1 MKKIYESGK
10 GVCHIPK
17 KLLLVMKLTAFL
29 FVVFTMQVTATV
41 YSQNKKLSL
50 NMQGNSIKEVLQQIE
65 AQSEYRFI
73 YENEKVNLDTRVSI
87 RVTDEVVEK
96 ILKQLFEKDGIN
108 YSITDNN
115 LILINPSGK
124 QLKNLGQES
133 FNSQQ
138 QKTVTGKVIDSTGG
152 GLPGVS
158 VVVKGTTNGTITDFD
173 GNYSLANVPANAI
186 LQFSFVGMKS
196 QELSVENKTSIN
208 VTLAD
213 ETIGIEEVVA
223 IGYGVQ
229 KKSDLTG
236 SVDRVSVGGKAAQS
250 NTNLLQAL
258 SGASAGVNI
267 QGTGLSG
274 AEPNLSIRGQTSLS
288 ANDRPL
294 IVRDGI
300 IYNGDISDINIS
312 DVESVDILKDAS
324 SAAVYG
330 SRSANGVML
339 ITTKKGKS
347 EKPSVSFN
355 MSYGFQDMTNNPMRV
370 MNGNEYAVR
379 NVDYYYQQD
388 LYKWYKTN
396 PTSATGKPVRPDVT
410 DKNIVAARLRTQEEK
425 DNYLAGNETD
435 WVDEVTRVAPIQ
447 NYNLSFSGKTD
458 KSTYFV
464 SGSYA
469 NEKGIQLNDEF
480 SRITLNSNVESKVTD
495 WFTLGIITSYSY
507 RDYSG
512 IEASLG
518 SARTAS
524 PLANNK
530 IGSSDYDMYLTGET
544 YMRYPLTNLYIQNS
558 DIRNNLFLVGNGKI
572 TVPWVKGLTYELNY
586 SNTFS
591 TRTNRIFYPVKTPEG
606 AANKGQAIKNPSQ
619 ERNSIVNNIVTYLKT
634 VGDHQINATLLFSR
648 ENRNAQSDSINAQ
661 GFENPVLGYN
671 NVALGSVITAA
682 SKAWEE
688 NSLSYM
694 ARANYSYKNRYMI
707 TGTIRR
713 DGYSGFGENNK
724 FANFPSL
731 SLGWVASE
739 EPLLNNMMESI
750 YLKLRAS
757 YGKNG
762 NQGIGRYSSF
772 SRMAADSYVYGS
784 SSAIAVYPSTIG
796 NASLGWETTSSFN
809 LGLDY
814 AFLDHRISGS
824 IDVYKA
830 KTTDVLVKRALP
842 PAAGYSSIWA
852 NIGGIDNKGI
862 EMQLNTVN
870 IKGKLNW
877 KSSFTF
883 SLNRD
888 KIAKLYG
895 GDNDKDVGN
904 SWFVGEPISAIYDYE
919 MAGGVWT
926 EQELYDQKTLAGWY
940 PGQFKYVDQNKD
952 GVINPTNDRT
962 IVGYK
967 TPNYRFSINNEFSY
981 KNFTFSFLIN
991 SIQGGNG
998 YYLADNSAVT
1008 NVPWRSDDVYRING
1022 SAVRPYWTPDN
1033 GVNNATGVY
1042 NAPAVSSGIYESR
1055 SFVRLQDVSLS
1066 YNFSSMLL
1074 KSLKIDN
1081 CSFFVSGKNLHTW
1094 TKWSGWDPE
1103 VGTSNANL
1111 TGDATA
1117 ARTDNSPMNRNI
1129 TTGFRLTF

>member
-1 MKKIYESGK
+1 
-10 GVCHIPK
+10 
-17 KLLLVMKLTAFL
+17 MKLNRIDLSLFRNGRLKKYFLIMRLTSLLTLFLTLQMSASVWSQTMSVKLKNSTLQEL
-29 FVVFTMQVTATV
+29 FV
-41 YSQNKKLSL
+41 
-50 NMQGNSIKEVLQQIE
+50 QIE
-65 AQSEYRFI
+65 KNSNYRFF
-73 YENEKVNLDTRVSI
+73 YNN
-87 RVTDEVVEK
+87 DEVDVNQRISIDAEEKTVGK
-96 ILKQLFEKDGIN
+96 ILSAALEGTS
-108 YSITDNN
+108 YSFKEMENK
-115 LILINPSGK
+115 LILIERTRVPSNIPGS
-124 QLKNLGQES
+124 N
-133 FNSQQ
+133 QQ
-138 QKTVTGKVIDSTGG
+138 QRTVTGKVSDSTGG
-152 GLPGVS
+152 SLPGVS
-158 VVVKGTTNGTITDFD
+158 VVIKGTTNGTITDSN
-173 GNYSLANVPANAI
+173 GGYSLFNVPADAT

-196 QELSVENKTSIN
+196 QEVAVGSKTSIN
-208 VTLAD
+208 VVLEE

-223 IGYGVQ
+223 IGYGTQ

-250 NTNLLQAL
+250 NSNLLQAL

-288 ANDRPL
+288 ASDRPL

-300 IYNGDISDINIS
+300 IYNGDIADINIS

-355 MSYGFQDMTNNPMRV
+355 MSYGYQDMTNNPMRV
-370 MNGNEYAVR
+370 MNGNEYATR
-379 NVDYYYQQD
+379 LVDYYYQQS
-388 LYKWYKTN
+388 LYAWYKTN

-410 DKNIVAARLRTQEEK
+410 DKNIVATRLRTQEEK
-425 DNYLAGNETD
+425 DNYLSGKETN

-447 NYNLSFSGKTD
+447 NYNLSFSGKTS

-512 IEASLG
+512 IEASLDA
-518 SARTAS
+518 ARKAS

-530 IGSSDYDMYLTGET
+530 IGLANYDMYLTGES
-544 YMRYPLTNLYIQNS
+544 YMPYPLNNLYVQNS
-558 DIRNNLFLVGNGKI
+558 DIRNNLFLVGSAKI

-586 SNTFS
+586 SNNYS
-591 TRTNRIFYPVKTPEG
+591 TRNNRIFYPVTTPEG
-606 AANKGQAIKNPSQ
+606 SGNKGQAIKNPSE
-619 ERNSIVNNIVTYLKT
+619 ERNAIVNNIVSYAKT
-634 VGDHQINATLLFSR
+634 IGDHQINATLLFSR
-648 ENRNAQSDSINAQ
+648 ENRKADSDSINAQ

-671 NVALGSVITAA
+671 NVALGTVITAA

-694 ARANYSYKNRYMI
+694 ARVNYSYKNRYMV

-739 EPLLNNMMESI
+739 ESFMQDLNSM
-750 YLKLRAS
+750 YLKLRIS

-772 SRMAADSYVYGS
+772 SRMTTNAYAYGS
-784 SSAIAVYPSTIG
+784 TSSIAVYPGTLG

-842 PAAGYSSIWA
+842 PASGYANIWA
-852 NIGGIDNKGI
+852 NIGGIENKGI
-862 EMQLNTVN
+862 EVQLNTIN
-870 IKGKLNW
+870 LKGAFSW
-877 KSSFTF
+877 KSNFTF

-888 KIAKLYG
+888 KIVKLYG
-895 GDNDKDVGN
+895 GENDQDVGN

-926 EQELYDQKTLAGWY
+926 EDELYNKKTLAGWY
-940 PGQFKYVDQNKD
+940 PGQFKYVDRNND
-952 GVINPTNDRT
+952 GIINATYDRT

-967 TPNYRFSINNEFSY
+967 TPNYRFSINNELSY
-981 KNFTFSFLIN
+981 KNFTFSFLLN

-998 YYLADNSAVT
+998 YYIADNSSVT
-1008 NVPWRSDDVYRING
+1008 NVSWRSDDVYRINA

-1042 NAPAVSSGIYESR
+1042 NSPAVSSGVYESR

-1066 YNFSSMLL
+1066 YNFSSRLL
-1074 KSLKIDN
+1074 KNLKIEN
-1081 CSFFVSGKNLHTW
+1081 CSFFISGKNLYTW

-1103 VGTSNANL
+1103 IGVS
-1111 TGDATA
+1111 
-1117 ARTDNSPMNRNI
+1117 NSPMMRNV
-1129 TTGFRLTF
+1129 TTGFRLTL

>member
-1 MKKIYESGK
+1 
-10 GVCHIPK
+10 
-17 KLLLVMKLTAFL
+17 MKLTAFL
-29 FVVFTMQVTATV
+29 IFLFTVQVTATV
-41 YSQNKKLSL
+41 YSQSKKLTIDL
-50 NMQGNSIKEVLQQIE
+50 QGSSIKEVLQKIE

-73 YENEKVNLDTRVSI
+73 YENEKVNLDEKVNI
-87 RVTDEVVEK
+87 RVKDEVVEN
-96 ILKQLFEKDGIN
+96 ILKLLFGKDGVN
-108 YSITDNN
+108 YSITENN
-115 LILINPSGK
+115 LILISPSG
-124 QLKNLGQES
+124 QQIKNLGNES
-133 FNSQQ
+133 NGTQQ
-138 QKTVTGKVIDSTGG
+138 QKSVTGKVTDSSGG
-152 GLPGVS
+152 PLPGVS
-158 VVVKGTTNGTITDFD
+158 VVVKGTTTGTITDFD
-173 GNYSLANVPANAI
+173 GNYSLANVPINGM
-186 LQFSFVGMKS
+186 LVFSFVGMKS
-196 QELSVENKTSIN
+196 QEVVVGAKAKID
-208 VTLAD
+208 VQLAE
-213 ETIGIEEVVA
+213 ETVGIEEVVA
-223 IGYGVQ
+223 IGYGTQ

-250 NTNLLQAL
+250 NSNLLQAL

-288 ANDRPL
+288 ASDRPL

-300 IYNGDISDINIS
+300 IYNGDIADINIS

-355 MSYGFQDMTNNPMRV
+355 MSYGYQDMTNNPMRV
-370 MNGNEYAVR
+370 MNGNEYATR
-379 NVDYYYQQD
+379 LVDYYYQQS
-388 LYKWYKTN
+388 LYAWYKTN

-410 DKNIVAARLRTQEEK
+410 DKNIVATRLRTQEEK
-425 DNYLAGNETD
+425 DNYLSGKETN

-447 NYNLSFSGKTD
+447 NYNLSFSGKTS

-512 IEASLG
+512 IEASLDA
-518 SARTAS
+518 ARKAS

-530 IGSSDYDMYLTGET
+530 IGLANYDMYLTGES
-544 YMRYPLTNLYIQNS
+544 YMPYPLNNLYVQNS
-558 DIRNNLFLVGNGKI
+558 DIRNNLFLVGSAKI

-586 SNTFS
+586 SNNYS
-591 TRTNRIFYPVKTPEG
+591 TRNNRIFYPVTTPEG
-606 AANKGQAIKNPSQ
+606 SGNKGQAIKNPSE
-619 ERNSIVNNIVTYLKT
+619 ERNAIVNNIVSYAKT
-634 VGDHQINATLLFSR
+634 IGDHQINATLLFSR
-648 ENRNAQSDSINAQ
+648 ENRKADSDSINAQ

-671 NVALGSVITAA
+671 NVALGTVITAA

-694 ARANYSYKNRYMI
+694 ARVNYSYKNRYMV

-739 EPLLNNMMESI
+739 ESFMQDLNSM
-750 YLKLRAS
+750 YLKLRIS

-772 SRMAADSYVYGS
+772 SRMTTNAYAYGS
-784 SSAIAVYPSTIG
+784 TSSIAVYPGTLG

-842 PAAGYSSIWA
+842 PASGYANIWA
-852 NIGGIDNKGI
+852 NIGGIENKGI
-862 EMQLNTVN
+862 EVQLNTIN
-870 IKGKLNW
+870 LKGAFSW
-877 KSSFTF
+877 KSNFTF

-888 KIAKLYG
+888 KIVKLYG
-895 GDNDKDVGN
+895 GENDQDVGN

-926 EQELYDQKTLAGWY
+926 EDELYNKKTLAGWY
-940 PGQFKYVDQNKD
+940 PGQFKYVDRNND
-952 GVINPTNDRT
+952 GIINATYDRT

-967 TPNYRFSINNEFSY
+967 TPNYRFSINNELSY
-981 KNFTFSFLIN
+981 KNFTFSFLLN

-998 YYLADNSAVT
+998 YYIADNSSVT
-1008 NVPWRSDDVYRING
+1008 NVSWRSDDVYRINA

-1042 NAPAVSSGIYESR
+1042 NSPAVSSGVYESR

-1066 YNFSSMLL
+1066 YNFSSRLL
-1074 KSLKIDN
+1074 KNLKIEN
-1081 CSFFVSGKNLHTW
+1081 CSFFISGKNLYTW

-1103 VGTSNANL
+1103 IGVS
-1111 TGDATA
+1111 
-1117 ARTDNSPMNRNI
+1117 NSPMMRNV
-1129 TTGFRLTF
+1129 TTGFRLTL

>member
-1 MKKIYESGK
+1 MKKKFKDREVLSQNFLSQ
-10 GVCHIPK
+10 
-17 KLLLVMKLTAFL
+17 LLLIMKLTLFFL
-29 FVVFTMQVTATV
+29 ITSVLGLFATES
-41 YSQNKKLSL
+41 YSQMTRITLDLKSVTVKDALKAIENESEFFFIYNNELIDVDRAIDISVK
-50 NMQGNSIKEVLQQIE
+50 NQRITEVLNAIFEGRDVEITVIDRKIVLAPAFMGEQQPGKKI
-65 AQSEYRFI
+65 SG
-73 YENEKVNLDTRVSI
+73 K
-87 RVTDEVVEK
+87 VTD
-96 ILKQLFEKDGIN
+96 
-108 YSITDNN
+108 S
-115 LILINPSGK
+115 SGA
-124 QLKNLGQES
+124 
-133 FNSQQ
+133 
-138 QKTVTGKVIDSTGG
+138 T
-152 GLPGVS
+152 LPGAS
-158 VVVKGTTNGTITDFD
+158 VAVKGTTNGIITDND
-173 GNYSLANVPANAI
+173 GKYSLTNVPENAV

-196 QELSVENKTSIN
+196 QEVPINGKTILN
-208 VTLAD
+208 VSLIDDA
-213 ETIGIEEVVA
+213 IGIEEVIA
-223 IGYGVQ
+223 IGYGTQ

-236 SVDRVSVGGKAAQS
+236 SVARVSVGEKATQS

-267 QGTGLSG
+267 QGSGLSG
-274 AEPNLSIRGQTSLS
+274 AEPSLSIRGQTSLS
-288 ANDRPL
+288 ASDRPL

-300 IYNGDISDINIS
+300 IYNGDIADLNIS

-355 MSYGFQDMTNNPMRV
+355 MSYGFQEMTNNPMRV

-379 NVDYYYQQD
+379 NVDYYYQQN
-388 LYKWYKTN
+388 LYSWYKTN
-396 PTSATGKPVRPDVT
+396 PTSATGKPVRPDIT
-410 DKNIVAARLRTQEEK
+410 DKNIVAGRLRTQEEK
-425 DNYLAGNETD
+425 NNYLAGNEVN

-447 NYNLSFSGKTD
+447 NYNLSFSGKTE
-458 KSTYFV
+458 KSTYYV

-469 NEKGIQLNDEF
+469 NEQGIQLNDKF

-495 WFTLGIITSYSY
+495 WFTLGIITSYSV

-518 SARTAS
+518 SARNAS

-530 IGSSDYDMYLTGET
+530 IGSPNYDMYLTGET
-544 YMRYPLTNLYIQNS
+544 YMRYPLNNLYVQNS
-558 DIRNNLFLVGNGKI
+558 DIRNNLFLTGSGKI

-591 TRTNRIFYPVKTPEG
+591 TRNNRIFYPVTTPEG
-606 AANKGQAIKNPSQ
+606 ATNKGQAIKNPSQ
-619 ERNSIVNNIVTYLKT
+619 ERNSIVNNIVTYNKT
-634 VGDHQINATLLFSR
+634 VGDHQISATLLFSR
-648 ENRNAQSDSINAQ
+648 ENRNAQADSINAQ

-671 NVALGSVITAA
+671 NVALGTVITAA
-682 SKAWEE
+682 STAWEE

-694 ARANYSYKNRYMI
+694 ARVNYSYKNRYML

-739 EPLLNNMMESI
+739 EPILHNMMKSM
-750 YLKLRAS
+750 YLKFRAS

-772 SRMAADSYVYGS
+772 SRMTTDSYVYGS

-809 LGLDY
+809 LGLDF
-814 AFLDHRISGS
+814 AFLDHRISGT
-824 IDVYKA
+824 IDMYKA
-830 KTTDVLVKRALP
+830 TTTNVLVKRALP
-842 PAAGYSSIWA
+842 PAAGYPSIWA

-862 EMQLNTVN
+862 ELQLNTVN
-870 IKGKLNW
+870 LKGKLSW

-895 GDNDKDVGN
+895 GNNDKDVGN
-904 SWFVGEPISAIYDYE
+904 SWFVGEPISAIYDYK
-919 MAGGVWT
+919 MSGGVWT
-926 EQELYDQKTLAGWY
+926 EQELYSKKTLAGWY

-952 GVINPTNDRT
+952 GVVDPTNDRT

-967 TPNYRFSINNEFSY
+967 TPNYRFSINNEFTY
-981 KNFTFSFLIN
+981 KNFSFSFLIN

-1008 NVPWRSDDVYRING
+1008 NVSWRSDDVYRING
-1022 SAVRPYWTPDN
+1022 SAVRQYWTPDN
-1033 GVNNATGVY
+1033 GVTNATGVY
-1042 NAPAVSSGIYESR
+1042 NAPAVSSGIYEDR
-1055 SFVRLQDVSLS
+1055 SFVRLQDVSLT
-1066 YNFSSMLL
+1066 YNFSAKLL
-1074 KSLKIDN
+1074 KSLKIEN
-1081 CSFFVSGKNLHTW
+1081 CSFFVSGKNLYTW

-1103 VGTSNANL
+1103 VGTNNAAL

-1117 ARTDNSPMNRNI
+1117 LRTDNSPMNRNI

>member
-1 MKKIYESGK
+1 MKKKHVNEAWRGHALSKIFR
-10 GVCHIPK
+10 I
-17 KLLLVMKLTAFL
+17 MKLTLGLILLLIVQGWAINS
-29 FVVFTMQVTATV
+29 
-41 YSQNKKLSL
+41 YSQK
-50 NMQGNSIKEVLQQIE
+50 VV
-65 AQSEYRFI
+65 
-73 YENEKVNLDTRVSI
+73 VNLDLKNVGIIKVLDEIEKQTEYYFLFNYEQINSDKKINVKLSNSKI
-87 RVTDEVVEK
+87 DEVLNT
-96 ILKQLFEKDGIN
+96 ILEGTGLK
-108 YSITDNN
+108 YSIKNRQ
-115 LILINPSGK
+115 IIISKGSSGELNE
-124 QLKNLGQES
+124 QYS
-133 FNSQQ
+133 SSSVQQ
-138 QKTVTGKVIDSTGG
+138 QKSVTGKVTDSTGG
-152 GLPGVS
+152 PLPGVS
-158 VVVKGTTNGTITDFD
+158 VVVKGTTTGTITDFD
-173 GNYSLANVPANAI
+173 GNYSLGNVPANAT
-186 LQFSFVGMKS
+186 LQFSFVGMKA
-196 QELSVENKTSIN
+196 QEILVSGKTNIS
-208 VTLAD
+208 VTLIE
-213 ETIGIEEVVA
+213 ETVGIEEVVA
-223 IGYGVQ
+223 IGYGTQ

-236 SVDRVSVGGKAAQS
+236 SVDRVSVGEKAAQS
-250 NTNLLQAL
+250 NSNLLQAL

-288 ANDRPL
+288 ASDRPL

-300 IYNGDISDINIS
+300 IYNGDIADINIS

-355 MSYGFQDMTNNPMRV
+355 MSYGYQDMTNNPMRV
-370 MNGNEYAVR
+370 MNGNEYATR
-379 NVDYYYQQD
+379 LVDYYYQQS
-388 LYKWYKTN
+388 LYAWYKTN
-396 PTSATGKPVRPDVT
+396 PTSATGKPVRPDIT
-410 DKNIVAARLRTQEEK
+410 DKNIVATRLRTQEEK
-425 DNYLAGNETD
+425 DNYLAGKETN

-447 NYNLSFSGKTD
+447 NYNLSFSGKTS

-464 SGSYA
+464 SGSYV
-469 NEKGIQLNDEF
+469 NEKGIQLNDKF

-512 IEASLG
+512 IEASLDA
-518 SARTAS
+518 ARKAS

-530 IGSSDYDMYLTGET
+530 IGLANYDMYLTGES
-544 YMRYPLTNLYIQNS
+544 YMPYPLNNIFVQNS
-558 DIRNNLFLVGNGKI
+558 DIRNNLFLVGSAKI

-586 SNTFS
+586 SNNYS
-591 TRTNRIFYPVKTPEG
+591 TRNNRIFYPVTTPEG
-606 AANKGQAIKNPSQ
+606 SGNKGQAIKNPSE
-619 ERNSIVNNIVTYLKT
+619 ERNAIVNNIVSYAKT
-634 VGDHQINATLLFSR
+634 IGDHQINATLLFSR
-648 ENRNAQSDSINAQ
+648 ENRKADSDSINAQ
-661 GFENPVLGYN
+661 GFENPALGYN
-671 NVALGSVITAA
+671 NVALGTVITAA

-694 ARANYSYKNRYMI
+694 ARVNYSYKNRYMV

-739 EPLLNNMMESI
+739 ESFMQDLNSM
-750 YLKLRAS
+750 YLKLRIS

-772 SRMAADSYVYGS
+772 SRMTTNAYAYGS
-784 SSAIAVYPSTIG
+784 TSSIAVYPSTLG

-824 IDVYKA
+824 VDVYKA

-842 PAAGYSSIWA
+842 PASGYANIWA

-862 EMQLNTVN
+862 EVQLNTIN
-870 IKGKLNW
+870 LKGAFSW
-877 KSSFTF
+877 KSNFTF

-888 KIAKLYG
+888 KIVKLYG
-895 GDNDKDVGN
+895 GENDQDVGN
-904 SWFVGEPISAIYDYE
+904 SWFVGEPISAIYDYK

-926 EQELYDQKTLAGWY
+926 EDELYNKKTLAGWY
-940 PGQFKYVDQNKD
+940 PGQFKYVDRNND
-952 GVINPTNDRT
+952 GIINATYDRT

-981 KNFTFSFLIN
+981 KNFTFSFLLN

-998 YYLADNSAVT
+998 YYIADNSSVT
-1008 NVPWRSDDVYRING
+1008 NVSWRSDDVYRINA

-1042 NAPAVSSGIYESR
+1042 NSPAVSSGIYESR
-1055 SFVRLQDVSLS
+1055 SFVRLQDVSLT
-1066 YNFSSMLL
+1066 YNFSSRLL
-1074 KSLKIDN
+1074 KNLKIEN
-1081 CSFFVSGKNLHTW
+1081 CSFFISGKNLYTW

-1103 VGTSNANL
+1103 IGVS
-1111 TGDATA
+1111 
-1117 ARTDNSPMNRNI
+1117 NSPMMRNI
-1129 TTGFRLTF
+1129 TTGFRLTL

>member
-1 MKKIYESGK
+1 MKKSYESGS
-10 GVCHIPK
+10 GRCPIPK
-17 KLLLVMKLTAFL
+17 KLLLIMKLTAFL
-29 FVVFTMQVTATV
+29 IFLFTVQVTATV
-41 YSQNKKLSL
+41 YSQSKKLTIDL
-50 NMQGNSIKEVLQQIE
+50 QGSSIKEVLQKIE

-73 YENEKVNLDTRVSI
+73 YENEKVNLDEKVNI
-87 RVTDEVVEK
+87 RVKDEVVEN
-96 ILKQLFEKDGIN
+96 ILKLLFGKDGVN
-108 YSITDNN
+108 YSITENN
-115 LILINPSGK
+115 LILISPSG
-124 QLKNLGQES
+124 QQIKNLGNES
-133 FNSQQ
+133 NGTQQ
-138 QKTVTGKVIDSTGG
+138 QKSVTGKVTDSSGG
-152 GLPGVS
+152 PLPGVS
-158 VVVKGTTNGTITDFD
+158 VVVKGTTTGTITDFD
-173 GNYSLANVPANAI
+173 GNYSLANVPINGM
-186 LQFSFVGMKS
+186 LVFSFVGMKS
-196 QELSVENKTSIN
+196 QEVVVGAKAKID
-208 VTLAD
+208 VQLAE
-213 ETIGIEEVVA
+213 ETVGIEEVVA
-223 IGYGVQ
+223 IGYGTQ

-250 NTNLLQAL
+250 NSNLLQAL

-300 IYNGDISDINIS
+300 IYNGDIADINIS

-355 MSYGFQDMTNNPMRV
+355 MSYGYQDMTNNPMRV
-370 MNGNEYAVR
+370 MNGNEYATR
-379 NVDYYYQQD
+379 LVDYYYQQS
-388 LYKWYKTN
+388 LYAWYKTN

-410 DKNIVAARLRTQEEK
+410 DKNIVATRLRTQEEK
-425 DNYLAGNETD
+425 DNYLSGKETN

-447 NYNLSFSGKTD
+447 NYNLSFSGKTS

-512 IEASLG
+512 IEASLDA
-518 SARTAS
+518 ARKAS

-530 IGSSDYDMYLTGET
+530 IGLANYDMYLTGES
-544 YMRYPLTNLYIQNS
+544 YMPYPLNNLYVQNS
-558 DIRNNLFLVGNGKI
+558 DIRNNLFLVGSAKI

-586 SNTFS
+586 SNNYS
-591 TRTNRIFYPVKTPEG
+591 TRNNRIFYPVTTPEG
-606 AANKGQAIKNPSQ
+606 SGNKGQAIKNPSE
-619 ERNSIVNNIVTYLKT
+619 ERNAIVNNIVSYAKT
-634 VGDHQINATLLFSR
+634 IGDHQINATLLFSR
-648 ENRNAQSDSINAQ
+648 ENRKADSDSINAQ

-671 NVALGSVITAA
+671 NVALGTVITAA

-694 ARANYSYKNRYMI
+694 ARVNYSYKNRYMV

-739 EPLLNNMMESI
+739 ESFMQDLNSM
-750 YLKLRAS
+750 YLKLRIS

-772 SRMAADSYVYGS
+772 SRMTTNAYAYGS
-784 SSAIAVYPSTIG
+784 TSSIAVYPGTLG

-842 PAAGYSSIWA
+842 PASGYANIWA
-852 NIGGIDNKGI
+852 NIGGIENKGI
-862 EMQLNTVN
+862 EVQLNTIN
-870 IKGKLNW
+870 LKGAFSW
-877 KSSFTF
+877 KSNFTF

-888 KIAKLYG
+888 KIVKLYG
-895 GDNDKDVGN
+895 GENDQDVGN

-926 EQELYDQKTLAGWY
+926 EDELYNKKTLAGWY
-940 PGQFKYVDQNKD
+940 PGQFKYVDRNND
-952 GVINPTNDRT
+952 GIINATYDRT

-967 TPNYRFSINNEFSY
+967 TPNYRFSINNELSY
-981 KNFTFSFLIN
+981 KNFTFSFLLN

-998 YYLADNSAVT
+998 YYIADNSSVT
-1008 NVPWRSDDVYRING
+1008 NVSWRSDDVYRINA

-1042 NAPAVSSGIYESR
+1042 NSPAVSSGVYESR

-1066 YNFSSMLL
+1066 YNFSSRLL
-1074 KSLKIDN
+1074 KNLKIEN
-1081 CSFFVSGKNLHTW
+1081 CSFFISGKNLYTW

-1103 VGTSNANL
+1103 IGVS
-1111 TGDATA
+1111 
-1117 ARTDNSPMNRNI
+1117 NSPMMRNV
-1129 TTGFRLTF
+1129 TTGFRLTL

>member
-1 MKKIYESGK
+1 
-10 GVCHIPK
+10 
-17 KLLLVMKLTAFL
+17 MKLNRIDLSLFRNGRLKKYFLIMRLTSLLTLFLTLQMSASVWSQTMSVKLKNSTLQEL
-29 FVVFTMQVTATV
+29 FV
-41 YSQNKKLSL
+41 
-50 NMQGNSIKEVLQQIE
+50 QIE
-65 AQSEYRFI
+65 KNSNYRFF
-73 YENEKVNLDTRVSI
+73 YNN
-87 RVTDEVVEK
+87 DEVDVNQRISIDAEEKTVGK
-96 ILKQLFEKDGIN
+96 ILSAALEGTS
-108 YSITDNN
+108 YSFKEMENK
-115 LILINPSGK
+115 LILIERTRVPSNIPGS
-124 QLKNLGQES
+124 N
-133 FNSQQ
+133 QQ
-138 QKTVTGKVIDSTGG
+138 QRTVTGKVSDSTGG
-152 GLPGVS
+152 SLPGVS
-158 VVVKGTTNGTITDFD
+158 VVIKGTTNGTITDSN
-173 GNYSLANVPANAI
+173 GGYSLFNVPADAT

-196 QELSVENKTSIN
+196 QEVAVGSKTSIN
-208 VTLAD
+208 VVLEE

-223 IGYGVQ
+223 IGYGTQ

-250 NTNLLQAL
+250 NSNLLQAL

-274 AEPNLSIRGQTSLS
+274 TEPNLSIRGQTSLS
-288 ANDRPL
+288 ASDRPL

-300 IYNGDISDINIS
+300 IYNGDIADINIS

-355 MSYGFQDMTNNPMRV
+355 MSYGYQDMTNNPMRV
-370 MNGNEYAVR
+370 MNGNEYATR
-379 NVDYYYQQD
+379 LVDYYYQQS
-388 LYKWYKTN
+388 LYAWYKTN

-410 DKNIVAARLRTQEEK
+410 DKNIVATRLRTQEEK
-425 DNYLAGNETD
+425 DNYLSGKETN

-447 NYNLSFSGKTD
+447 NYNLSFSGKTS

-512 IEASLG
+512 IEASLDA
-518 SARTAS
+518 ARKAS

-530 IGSSDYDMYLTGET
+530 IGLANYDMYLTGES
-544 YMRYPLTNLYIQNS
+544 YMPYPLNNLYVQNS
-558 DIRNNLFLVGNGKI
+558 DIRNNLFLVGSAKI

-586 SNTFS
+586 SNNYS
-591 TRTNRIFYPVKTPEG
+591 TRNNRIFYPVTTPEG
-606 AANKGQAIKNPSQ
+606 SGNKGQAIKNPSE
-619 ERNSIVNNIVTYLKT
+619 ERNAIVNNIVSYAKT
-634 VGDHQINATLLFSR
+634 IGDHQINATLLFSR
-648 ENRNAQSDSINAQ
+648 ENRKADSDSINAQ

-671 NVALGSVITAA
+671 NVALGTVITAA

-694 ARANYSYKNRYMI
+694 ARVNYSYKNRYMV

-739 EPLLNNMMESI
+739 ESFMQDLNSM
-750 YLKLRAS
+750 YLKLRIS

-772 SRMAADSYVYGS
+772 SRMTTNAYAYGS
-784 SSAIAVYPSTIG
+784 TSSIAVYPGTLG

-842 PAAGYSSIWA
+842 PASGYANIWA
-852 NIGGIDNKGI
+852 NIGGIENKGI
-862 EMQLNTVN
+862 EVQLNTIN
-870 IKGKLNW
+870 LKGAFSW
-877 KSSFTF
+877 KSNFTF

-888 KIAKLYG
+888 KIVKLYG
-895 GDNDKDVGN
+895 GENDQDVGN

-926 EQELYDQKTLAGWY
+926 EDELYNKKTLAGWY
-940 PGQFKYVDQNKD
+940 PGQFKYVDRNND
-952 GVINPTNDRT
+952 GIINATYDRT

-967 TPNYRFSINNEFSY
+967 TPNYRFSINNELSY
-981 KNFTFSFLIN
+981 KNFTFSFLLN

-998 YYLADNSAVT
+998 YYIADNSSVT
-1008 NVPWRSDDVYRING
+1008 NVSWRSDDVYRINA

-1042 NAPAVSSGIYESR
+1042 NSPAVSSGVYESR

-1066 YNFSSMLL
+1066 YNFSSRLL
-1074 KSLKIDN
+1074 KNLKIEN
-1081 CSFFVSGKNLHTW
+1081 CSFFISGKNLYTW

-1103 VGTSNANL
+1103 IGVS
-1111 TGDATA
+1111 
-1117 ARTDNSPMNRNI
+1117 NSPMMRNV
-1129 TTGFRLTF
+1129 TTGFRLTL

>member
-1 MKKIYESGK
+1 MKKNDPKQRHRRCPALSKMLKIMKVTTLLFFLALLHVSANSFSQTRLNLKFEK
-10 GVCHIPK
+10 ETLEGVFSK
-17 KLLLVMKLTAFL
+17 
-29 FVVFTMQVTATV
+29 
-41 YSQNKKLSL
+41 
-50 NMQGNSIKEVLQQIE
+50 IE
-65 AQSEYRFI
+65 ANTDYSIFYKNDLVQNSKEITGEYKDASV
-73 YENEKVNLDTRVSI
+73 NEILDQ
-87 RVTDEVVEK
+87 
-96 ILKQLFEKDGIN
+96 ILKASNLSYTIKGKLIMIVPISEPAKG
-108 YSITDNN
+108 NN
-115 LILINPSGK
+115 D
-124 QLKNLGQES
+124 Q
-133 FNSQQ
+133 QQ
-138 QKTVTGKVIDSTGG
+138 QKSVTGKVTDSTGG
-152 GLPGVS
+152 PLPGVS
-158 VVVKGTTNGTITDFD
+158 VVVKGTTTGTITDFD
-173 GNYSLANVPANAI
+173 GNYTLANVPTAGT
-186 LQFSFVGMKS
+186 LVFSFVGMKS
-196 QELSVENKTSIN
+196 QEVAVGGKTTIN

-236 SVDRVSVGGKAAQS
+236 SVDRVSVGEKAAQS

-288 ANDRPL
+288 ASDRPL

-300 IYNGDISDINIS
+300 IYNGDIADINIS

-347 EKPSVSFN
+347 EKPSVSFS
-355 MSYGFQDMTNNPMRV
+355 MSYGLQDMTNNPMRV
-370 MNGNEYAVR
+370 MNGNEYAIR

-396 PTSATGKPVRPDVT
+396 PTSATGKPVRPDIT
-410 DKNIVAARLRTQEEK
+410 DKNVVAARLRTQEEK
-425 DNYLAGNETD
+425 DNYLAGNEID

-447 NYNLSFSGKTD
+447 NYNLSFSGKTQ
-458 KSTYFV
+458 KSSYFV

-469 NEKGIQLNDEF
+469 NEKGIQLNDQF

-512 IEASLG
+512 IEASLA

-530 IGSSDYDMYLTGET
+530 IGSPDYDMYLTGET
-544 YMRYPLTNLYIQNS
+544 YMRYPLNNLYVQNS

-586 SNTFS
+586 SNNFS
-591 TRTNRIFYPVKTPEG
+591 TTRNMIFYPVKTPEG
-606 AANKGQAIKNPSQ
+606 AGNKGQAVRNPSE

-648 ENRNAQSDSINAQ
+648 ENRHAQSESINAQ
-661 GFENPVLGYN
+661 GFDNPVLGYN
-671 NVALGSVITAA
+671 NVGLGTVITAT
-682 SKAWEE
+682 SNAWEE

-694 ARANYSYKNRYMI
+694 ARANYSYKNRYML

-713 DGYSGFGENNK
+713 DGFSGFGANNK

-739 EPLLNNMMESI
+739 EPILKNVLESI
-750 YLKLRAS
+750 YLKVRTS

-772 SRMAADSYVYGS
+772 SRMATDYYVYGP
-784 SSAIAVYPSTIG
+784 SSAIAVYPNTIG
-796 NASLGWETTSSFN
+796 NASLGWEATSSFN

-824 IDVYKA
+824 IDVYKS
-830 KTTDVLVKRALP
+830 KTTNVLVQRALP
-842 PAAGYSSIWA
+842 PASGYSSIWA
-852 NIGGIDNKGI
+852 NIGGIANKGI
-862 EMQLNTVN
+862 ELQLNTVN

-877 KSSFTF
+877 KSHFTF

-888 KIAKLYG
+888 KITKLYG
-895 GDNDKDVGN
+895 GDNDQDVGN
-904 SWFVGEPISAIYDYE
+904 SWFVGEPISAIYDYK

-926 EQELYDQKTLAGWY
+926 EQELYSGKILSGWY

-952 GVINPTNDRT
+952 GVISATYDRT

-981 KNFTFSFLIN
+981 KSFTFSFLIN

-998 YYLADNSAVT
+998 YYIADNSAVV

-1022 SAVRPYWTPDN
+1022 SAVRQYWTPDN
-1033 GVNNATGVY
+1033 GVTNATGVY
-1042 NAPAVSSGIYESR
+1042 NAPAVQSGIYESR
-1055 SFVRLQDVSLS
+1055 SFVRLQDVSLN
-1066 YNFSSMLL
+1066 YNFSPKLL
-1074 KSLKIDN
+1074 KSLKIEN
-1081 CSFFVSGKNLHTW
+1081 CSFFVSGKNLYTW

-1103 VGTSNANL
+1103 IGTTNANL
-1111 TGDATA
+1111 TGDATT
-1117 ARTDNSPMNRNI
+1117 ARTDNSPMTRNI

>member
-1 MKKIYESGK
+1 MKKTWFLTDYRYLFACVEKFFRIMRISIFLIVFACLQTFAVSNYAQSKKIDMKIEQASIVKVLEKIERESEFFFFYNSNVVDRLDKSISFDMKDKTINELLDVIFK
-10 GVCHIPK
+10 GTDVEYTINNR
-17 KLLLVMKLTAFL
+17 
-29 FVVFTMQVTATV
+29 QII
-41 YSQNKKLSL
+41 LSTKD
-50 NMQGNSIKEVLQQIE
+50 QGNST
-65 AQSEYRFI
+65 
-73 YENEKVNLDTRVSI
+73 N
-87 RVTDEVVEK
+87 
-96 ILKQLFEKDGIN
+96 
-108 YSITDNN
+108 
-115 LILINPSGK
+115 
-124 QLKNLGQES
+124 
-133 FNSQQ
+133 QQ
-138 QKTVTGKVIDSTGG
+138 QKSVSGKVTDSSGAT
-152 GLPGVS
+152 LPGVS
-158 VVVKGTTNGTITDFD
+158 VIVKGTTNGTITDAE
-173 GNYSLANVPANAI
+173 GNYALSKVSENST
-186 LQFSFVGMKS
+186 LQFSFVGMKT
-196 QELSVENKTSIN
+196 QELAVGSKTTIN
-208 VTLAD
+208 VVLAD

-223 IGYGVQ
+223 IGYGTQ

-236 SVDRVSVGGKAAQS
+236 SVDRVSVGEKAAQS

-300 IYNGDISDINIS
+300 IYNGDIADINIS

-355 MSYGFQDMTNNPMRV
+355 MSYGFQDMTNNSMRV
-370 MNGNEYAVR
+370 MNGNEYAIR

-410 DKNIVAARLRTQEEK
+410 DKNIVAGRLRTQEEK

-447 NYNLSFSGKTD
+447 NYNLSFSGKTE

-469 NEKGIQLNDEF
+469 SEKGIQLNDEF

-512 IEASLG
+512 IEASLA

-530 IGSSDYDMYLTGET
+530 IGSPNYDMYLTGET
-544 YMRYPLTNLYIQNS
+544 YMRYPLNNLYVQNS

-591 TRTNRIFYPVKTPEG
+591 TRNNRIFYPVTTPEG
-606 AANKGQAIKNPSQ
+606 TGNKGQAIKNPSQ

-671 NVALGSVITAA
+671 NVALGTVITAA
-682 SKAWEE
+682 SRAWEE

-739 EPLLNNMMESI
+739 EPFLANLKSV
-750 YLKLRAS
+750 YLKVRAS

-772 SRMAADSYVYGS
+772 SRIAADSYVYGS

-842 PAAGYSSIWA
+842 PASGYSSIWA

-862 EMQLNTVN
+862 ELQLTTVN
-870 IKGKLNW
+870 IKGKLSW
-877 KSSFTF
+877 KSGFTF

-904 SWFVGEPISAIYDYE
+904 SWFVGEPISAIYDYK
-919 MAGGVWT
+919 MAGGLWT
-926 EQELYDQKTLAGWY
+926 EEELYSGKTLAGWY

-962 IVGYK
+962 ILGYK

-998 YYLADNSAVT
+998 YYLADNSAVV

-1022 SAVRPYWTPDN
+1022 SAVRQYWTPDN
-1033 GVNNATGVY
+1033 GVTNATGVY

-1055 SFVRLQDVSLS
+1055 SFVRLQDISLS
-1066 YNFSSMLL
+1066 YNFNPKLL

-1081 CSFFVSGKNLHTW
+1081 CSFFVSGKNIYTW

-1111 TGDATA
+1111 TGDATT

>member
-1 MKKIYESGK
+1 MKKSYESGS
-10 GVCHIPK
+10 GRCPIPK
-17 KLLLVMKLTAFL
+17 KLLLIMKLTAFL
-29 FVVFTMQVTATV
+29 IFLFTVQVTATV
-41 YSQNKKLSL
+41 YSQSKKLTIDL
-50 NMQGNSIKEVLQQIE
+50 QGSSIKEVLQKIE

-73 YENEKVNLDTRVSI
+73 YENEKVNLDEKVNI
-87 RVTDEVVEK
+87 RVKDEVVEN
-96 ILKQLFEKDGIN
+96 ILKLLFGKDGVN
-108 YSITDNN
+108 YSITENN
-115 LILINPSGK
+115 LILISPSG
-124 QLKNLGQES
+124 QQIKNLGNES
-133 FNSQQ
+133 NGTQQ
-138 QKTVTGKVIDSTGG
+138 QKSVTGKVTDSSGG
-152 GLPGVS
+152 PLPGVS
-158 VVVKGTTNGTITDFD
+158 VVVKGTTTGTITDFD
-173 GNYSLANVPANAI
+173 GNYSLANVPINGM
-186 LQFSFVGMKS
+186 LVFSFVGMKS
-196 QELSVENKTSIN
+196 QEVVVGAKAKID
-208 VTLAD
+208 VQLAE
-213 ETIGIEEVVA
+213 ETVGIEEVVA
-223 IGYGVQ
+223 IGYGTQ

-250 NTNLLQAL
+250 NSNLLQAL

-288 ANDRPL
+288 ASDRPL

-300 IYNGDISDINIS
+300 IYNGDIADINIS

-355 MSYGFQDMTNNPMRV
+355 MSYGYQDMTNNPMRV
-370 MNGNEYAVR
+370 MNGNEYATR
-379 NVDYYYQQD
+379 LVDYYYQQS
-388 LYKWYKTN
+388 LYAWYKTN

-410 DKNIVAARLRTQEEK
+410 DKNIVATRLRTQEEK
-425 DNYLAGNETD
+425 DNYLSGKETN

-447 NYNLSFSGKTD
+447 NYNLSFSGKTS

-512 IEASLG
+512 IEASLDA
-518 SARTAS
+518 ARKAS

-530 IGSSDYDMYLTGET
+530 IGLANYDMYLTGES
-544 YMRYPLTNLYIQNS
+544 YMPYPLNNLYVQNS
-558 DIRNNLFLVGNGKI
+558 DIRNNLFLVGSAKI

-586 SNTFS
+586 SNNYS
-591 TRTNRIFYPVKTPEG
+591 TRNNRIFYPVTTPEG
-606 AANKGQAIKNPSQ
+606 SGNKGQAIKNPSE
-619 ERNSIVNNIVTYLKT
+619 ERNAIVNNIVSYAKT
-634 VGDHQINATLLFSR
+634 IGDHQINATLLFSR
-648 ENRNAQSDSINAQ
+648 ENRKADSDSINAQ

-671 NVALGSVITAA
+671 NVALGTVITAA

-694 ARANYSYKNRYMI
+694 ARVNYSYKNRYMV

-739 EPLLNNMMESI
+739 ESFMQDLNSM
-750 YLKLRAS
+750 YLKLRIS

-772 SRMAADSYVYGS
+772 SRMTTNAYAYGS
-784 SSAIAVYPSTIG
+784 TSSIAVYPGTLG

-842 PAAGYSSIWA
+842 PASGYANIWA
-852 NIGGIDNKGI
+852 NIGGIENKGI
-862 EMQLNTVN
+862 EVQLNTIN
-870 IKGKLNW
+870 LKGAFSW
-877 KSSFTF
+877 KSNFTF

-888 KIAKLYG
+888 KIVKLYG
-895 GDNDKDVGN
+895 GENDQDVGN

-926 EQELYDQKTLAGWY
+926 EDELYNKKTLAGWY
-940 PGQFKYVDQNKD
+940 PGQFKYVDRNND
-952 GVINPTNDRT
+952 GIINATYDRT

-967 TPNYRFSINNEFSY
+967 TPNYRFSINNELSY
-981 KNFTFSFLIN
+981 KNFTFSFLLN

-998 YYLADNSAVT
+998 YYIADNSSVT
-1008 NVPWRSDDVYRING
+1008 NVSWRSDDVYRINA

-1042 NAPAVSSGIYESR
+1042 NSPAVSSGVYESR

-1066 YNFSSMLL
+1066 YNFSSRLL
-1074 KSLKIDN
+1074 KNLKIEN
-1081 CSFFVSGKNLHTW
+1081 CSFFISGKNLYTW

-1103 VGTSNANL
+1103 IGVS
-1111 TGDATA
+1111 
-1117 ARTDNSPMNRNI
+1117 NSPMMRNV
-1129 TTGFRLTF
+1129 TTGFRLTL